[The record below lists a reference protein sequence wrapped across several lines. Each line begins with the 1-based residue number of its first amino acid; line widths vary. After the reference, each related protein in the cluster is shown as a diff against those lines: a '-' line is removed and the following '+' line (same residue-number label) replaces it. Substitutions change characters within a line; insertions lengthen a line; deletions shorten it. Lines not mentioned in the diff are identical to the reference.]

1 MEGQTFF
8 SFDRNVIITLNCTI
22 NLTLIRYFLWKSEN
36 DLVLKV
42 FSRHCIVV
50 FLFQVLIEIA
60 AGLVKK
66 ICKKMFHHKSKC
78 GDWREIRTSSY
89 LRQSILWHFVGNKAE
104 GRISKWVLQEKQSTS
119 NFPKNQHFLSPDT
132 HTNECFK
139 KTKHAKFSEI
149 FLTPWY
155 AHVRVRIKE

>member
-1 MEGQTFF
+1 MMSKERRVFMEGQTFF
-8 SFDRNVIITLNCTI
+8 SFDRNVTITLNCTI

-66 ICKKMFHHKSKC
+66 ICKKMFHHKRKC
-78 GDWREIRTSSY
+78 GDWREIHTSSY

-104 GRISKWVLQEKQSTS
+104 GRISNIFYPLIRTRTSVSRKQSMP
-119 NFPKNQHFLSPDT
+119 NFPKFFLPPDMLMYVSVSRS
-132 HTNECFK
+132 K
-139 KTKHAKFSEI
+139 KC
-149 FLTPWY
+149 
-155 AHVRVRIKE
+155 